1 MIERSLK
8 GVWKLSRRFLY
19 YEYSAYEKIF
29 VFGQVAENEYIFN
42 IHIPSYCK
50 DRIHLIFVFD
60 KQPGYEHN

>member
-1 MIERSLK
+1 MCGGCQEGSYIMNTQ
-8 GVWKLSRRFLY
+8 F
-19 YEYSAYEKIF
+19 SAYEKIF